1 MGIVT
6 ETKKLTLSIGGICCS
21 IHSEDSRFLDVLR
34 ARYQSF
40 EALDPAT
47 YEIFVQLVPFPAL
60 SFDNTGGIPRIDV
73 KRTSTGD
80 GYLVRRKDNPFVA
93 MVNTLSRK
101 VQVKMWDS
109 EYCFDSFLRIFYSLT
124 LVDEGGLL
132 LHASS
137 ASDRGRANVF
147 FGPSGSGKTT
157 VARLSQGRTVL
168 TDELAIIKPL
178 DGRYKV
184 YGTPFWGEFTP
195 GRSNVQAELNGL
207 YSLKK
212 DQRNSILPLD
222 KIRAVMDLYRC
233 VLFFSDDSQLL
244 SKILDTCCAVVDK
257 VPIYELHFRQDP
269 SFWEVINDQ
278 D

>member
-1 MGIVT
+1 M
-6 ETKKLTLSIGGICCS
+6 
-21 IHSEDSRFLDVLR
+21 LR

-40 EALDPAT
+40 ESLDPAT
-47 YEIFVQLVPFPAL
+47 YEILVQLVPLFDL
-60 SFDNTGGIPRIDV
+60 SFDNMGDLSRIEV
-73 KRTSTGD
+73 KRISTGD
-80 GYLVRRKDNPFVA
+80 DYIIRRKDNPFVA

-101 VQVKMWDS
+101 ALVKMWDS
-109 EYCFDSFLRIFYSLT
+109 EYCFDSFLRIFYSLI
-124 LVDEGGLL
+124 LADEGGLL

-137 ASDRGRANVF
+137 TSDRGRANVF

-157 VARLSQGRTVL
+157 VARLSQDRTVL
-168 TDELAIIKPL
+168 TDELAIIKPW
-178 DGRYKV
+178 DGKYQV

-195 GRSNVQAELNGL
+195 GRSNAQAELNGL

-212 DQRNSILPLD
+212 DQRNSIVPLD

-244 SKILDTCCAVVDK
+244 SRILDTCCAVVDK

-269 SFWEVINDQ
+269 SFWEVLNE
-278 D
+278 